1 MSNNDALKAIKA
13 AGWWQGSIVGS
24 AQLAAAC
31 PVPEGADYWVMASQT
46 CNLYNA
52 DFEAIPV
59 AEMVAAQRIDAINP
73 AFVKGD
79 HPRTLH
85 VRGVL
90 DGEVAYFSINI
101 LNRFWIPRQ
110 LLSQL
115 VPDFHLFDE
124 MPDSSAD
131 WRKNQW
137 LNLFSGWLGRSYTR
151 VALPDEFND
160 ALNFSKIRD
169 VLNTKL
175 TKQGDKLYGIYFS
188 IAPDSEEPW
197 EGITGLMPPPYSLAI
212 KLVVDAGED
221 PEALKKALMEQLF
234 EHKVSDNTVDKGEQI
249 TRSALAAKHG
259 IRIIKQGIEAQTT
272 EQISLDEL
280 RYYIRYSM
288 VDHLSNAAMAVPE

>member
-1 MSNNDALKAIKA
+1 M
-13 AGWWQGSIVGS
+13 GS
-24 AQLAAAC
+24 AQLTDML
-31 PVPEGADYWVMASQT
+31 PSTEGAGYWVIASQT
-46 CNLYNA
+46 CNIYNA

-59 AEMVAAQRIDAINP
+59 VEIVAAQRIDAINP

-85 VRGVL
+85 VRGVMNG
-90 DGEVAYFSINI
+90 DVAFFSINI
-101 LNRFWIPRQ
+101 LSRLWIPRQ
-110 LLSQL
+110 ILSQTA
-115 VPDFHLFDE
+115 PEFHLFDE
-124 MPDSSAD
+124 APDTSPD

-160 ALNFSKIRD
+160 ALSYSKIKD

-175 TKQGDKLYGIYFS
+175 TKQGDKLYGIYLS
-188 IAPDSEEPW
+188 IAPDCEEPW

-221 PEALKKALMEQLF
+221 PSALKDALIEQLF
-234 EHKVSDNTVDKGEQI
+234 EQKVVDNTSDEGEKI

-288 VDHLSNAAMAVPE
+288 VDHLSNATMAVPE